1 MSPDQFDAFADLLRA
16 VYGYYGKDLS
26 EDTLAIW
33 WGGVKHMDLAAVRDA
48 LNRHVQ
54 NPDTGQFV
62 PKIADIVKMGQGS
75 TGNMALRAWTLVDQA
90 VRTIGPYRSVTFD
103 DRITMR
109 VLQDMGGWAKFANT
123 QEQEWPFVAKE
134 FQNRYSGYRVRSE
147 IPECPDHLVGIA
159 EAQNVMNGMPLE
171 PVMLIGN
178 QDKAREIRLNGTK
191 GGTQI
196 AFQEAATMIKALR

>member
-1 MSPDQFDAFADLLRA
+1 MTDDDKKAFSVMLHAI
-16 VYGYYGKDLS
+16 YGYYGKELEQDVIR
-26 EDTLAIW
+26 IW
-33 WGGVKHMDLAAVRDA
+33 WSGLQHMDLAAVRDA

-54 NPDTGQFV
+54 NPDAGQFL

-90 VRTIGPYRSVTFD
+90 VRTIGPYQSVTFD

-134 FQNRYSGYRVRSE
+134 FQNRYAGFRVRSE

-159 EAQNVMNGMPLE
+159 EAQNVMNGLPVA
-171 PVMLIGN
+171 PVMLIG
-178 QDKAREIRLNGTK
+178 DKEKAQHIRLTGIR
-191 GGTQI
+191 GGQQI
-196 AFQEAATMIKALR
+196 AFQEAGSMAKALR

>member
-1 MSPDQFDAFADLLRA
+1 MTDDDKQAFSTMMHAI
-16 VYGYYGKDLS
+16 YGYYGKELTNDVIR
-26 EDTLAIW
+26 IW
-33 WGGVKHMDLAAVRDA
+33 WGGLRHMDLAAVRDA

-62 PKIADIVKMGQGS
+62 PKIADIVKMGEGS

-90 VRTIGPYRSVTFD
+90 VRTIGPYQSVTFD

-123 QEQEWPFVAKE
+123 KSEEWPFVAKE
-134 FQNRYSGYRVRSE
+134 FQTRYSGYRVRSE
-147 IPECPDHLVGIA
+147 VPECPDHLVGIA
-159 EAQNVMNGMPLE
+159 EAQNVATGQPVG

-178 QDKAREIRLNGTK
+178 KEKALQIRSTGTK
-191 GGTQI
+191 GGNQI
-196 AFQEAATMIKALR
+196 AFAEPTVMRISQ